1 MARNRLTWQNVAAPD
16 YGSSM
21 QGHALASRMFQ
32 NALGGLSD
40 SLGSF
45 TTQQKATEQDALL
58 KQQQAAEGA
67 FLRQMAAASGDTAAQ
82 AELRRTLGNNTQVG
96 NEFLGDQLTA
106 FRNAALTGDTS
117 AENLNQTRFDN
128 LITQRD
134 QGARDAV
141 APLQAEMLRQEQL
154 GNKGEVAR
162 LQKEYFAAIAGMNL
176 GDQRQFFEGNMGQR
190 KDADGLVTAALGRSQ
205 TQQSMNH
212 AAQNQGWKGDDRR
225 NKETVESLRLIGM
238 AAGTDP
244 AQWRAAM
251 IKAASEAGLPASVLT
266 QALQQDVGQT
276 GGGSTRG
283 GSPAGSPPQ
292 QRTSPQGDGRLLD
305 ESDRVL
311 QVIASRTAAEEGP
324 NETILGA
331 LADDAPMAAQYER
344 QKQQYPSVFENLTL
358 DEYSKLFEETSRN
371 NKGLPRGAIAE
382 LMLDNFTRGTT
393 TWDRLPRW
401 IDPLRIMQKTG
412 NFASP
417 DFGRTAGIDQ
427 EAVSQAAQVLN
438 TQLGRNTTRDTHQK
452 LNNAAARV
460 KSGQDGVNQASA
472 QIEAALQHYQQW
484 GNPNVLIEAQR
495 NYELAEMDLSQ
506 LIEGFKKDEALSE
519 LFVDPDN
526 PARTITPQE
535 SRKRQ
540 DEVDRTTAET
550 TQNRAFAA
558 ATIPAVQERI
568 NQLQQ
573 ELREAQIETGTDF
586 LAPVESIE
594 RVDKL
599 RKALEEENR
608 RLRQLRERL
617 Q

>member
-1 MARNRLTWQNVAAPD
+1 MARNRLTWQNVNAPD
-16 YGSSM
+16 YGSAM
-21 QGHALASRMFQ
+21 TGMAAANRMFQ
-32 NALGGLSD
+32 DALGGLNT

-45 TTQQKATEQDALL
+45 ITDRKNAQNETLL
-58 KQQQAAEGA
+58 KQQQEAQEGVWRQ
-67 FLRQMAAASGDTAAQ
+67 FLAASDDPEAQ
-82 AELRRTLGNNTQVG
+82 DAIRKNMATLPNLGNDFMKDHLTTVRNSLITGNRGQEDYRQTVLDNFRTNRDNRFMDEARHIVG
-96 NEFLGDQLTA
+96 GM
-106 FRNAALTGDTS
+106 NAYVSSGGNNPYLALSDEQRALIDRLP
-117 AENLNQTRFDN
+117 AEEQTR
-128 LITQRD
+128 LMTEWS
-134 QGARDAV
+134 G
-141 APLQAEMLRQEQL
+141 EQTS
-154 GNKGEVAR
+154 
-162 LQKEYFAAIAGMNL
+162 NL
-176 GDQRQFFEGNMGQR
+176 GRGQTRQTM
-190 KDADGLVTAALGRSQ
+190 A
-205 TQQSMNH
+205 H
-212 AAQNQGWKGDDRR
+212 AAQNQRWKGDDRR

-244 AQWRAAM
+244 VQQRAAM
-251 IKAASEAGLPASVLT
+251 IKAASEAGLPASVIT

-276 GGGSTRG
+276 GDGSTRG

-331 LADDAPMAAQYER
+331 LADDAPMPAQYER

-382 LMLDNFTRGTT
+382 LMLDNYTRGTT
-393 TWDRLPRW
+393 FWDRLPRW
-401 IDPLRIMQKTG
+401 IDPLRVMQHTG

-438 TQLGRNTTRDTHQK
+438 TQLGRNTARDTHQK

-540 DEVDRTTAET
+540 DEVDRMTAET

-573 ELREAQIETGTDF
+573 ELREAQMGIGLDYT
-586 LAPVESIE
+586 APLESIE

-608 RLRQLRERL
+608 RLRQLKERL

>member
-1 MARNRLTWQNVAAPD
+1 MARNRLTWQNVNAPD
-16 YGSSM
+16 YGSAM
-21 QGHALASRMFQ
+21 RGAEAANRMFQ
-32 NALGGLSD
+32 DALGGLNT

-45 TTQQKATEQDALL
+45 ITDRKNAQDEALL
-58 KQQQAAEGA
+58 KQQQEAEAGVYRQWLA
-67 FLRQMAAASGDTAAQ
+67 VSDDPEAQVALRKDLATRPNLSNDFMKNQLTDFRNSMGVGNRGEEDLRQTI
-82 AELRRTLGNNTQVG
+82 
-96 NEFLGDQLTA
+96 F
-106 FRNAALTGDTS
+106 
-117 AENLNQTRFDN
+117 ENDVS
-128 LITQRD
+128 QRD
-134 QGARDAV
+134 QRARDIV
-141 APLQAEMLRQEQL
+141 APLQAEILRQEQL
-154 GNKGEVAR
+154 GNRGAVAQ
-162 LQKEYFAAIAGMNL
+162 LQEQYIEAISGMNQE
-176 GDQRQFFEGNMGQR
+176 DQRKFFEGGMGQR

-205 TQQSMNH
+205 TNQNIRH
-212 AAQNQGWKGDDRR
+212 NEENQGWKRGDRQ

-244 AQWRAAM
+244 VQRSAAM

-276 GGGSTRG
+276 GGGGIRG
-283 GSPAGSPPQ
+283 GSPAGSSPQ
-292 QRTSPQGDGRLLD
+292 QGTSPQVDSRLLD
-305 ESDRVL
+305 EADRVT

-324 NETILGA
+324 NETILGS
-331 LADDAPMAAQYER
+331 LGNDDPMPAQYER

-382 LMLDNFTRGTT
+382 LMLDNYTRGTT
-393 TWDRLPRW
+393 FWDRLPRW
-401 IDPLRIMQKTG
+401 IDPLRVMQHTG

-438 TQLGRNTTRDTHQK
+438 TQLGRNTARDTLQK
-452 LNNAAARV
+452 LKNADADV

-506 LIEGFKKDEALSE
+506 LIEGFKEDEALSE

-540 DEVDRTTAET
+540 DEVDRMTAET
-550 TQNRAFAA
+550 TQNRAFAT

-573 ELREAQIETGTDF
+573 ELREAQMETGTDF